1 MKAIPTRRR
10 GWLTEGIVLAAIP
23 VMAYILAF
31 GFEYGYYIAYRFP
44 QELISVD
51 LNRVLVTGVAFLA
64 GVVFVVLLAAV
75 ALALLPREHPLA
87 PAVAQAVTFALLY
100 LAFLSYEGHFDV
112 FGRILGSALAAY
124 LLYTFA
130 LPLVTQRGIPGY
142 LEKYAHQEQTK
153 EIHPTLLRAMLHGIG
168 PLPGT
173 VLTYFCLAVILS
185 VTLGWFLATE
195 QVYYFVVPG
204 SPDRVVLRIYG
215 DSNVLAQLD
224 RPTQQILR
232 EYTVLR
238 RSAGPVTL
246 REERI
251 GPLTVEP

>member
-1 MKAIPTRRR
+1 MKAFPTHRR
-10 GWLTEGIVLAAIP
+10 GWLTESIVLATIP
-23 VMAYILAF
+23 VMAYVLAF

-44 QELISVD
+44 QELISID
-51 LNRVLVTGVAFLA
+51 LNRVLVAGVAFLA

-75 ALALLPREHPLA
+75 ALALLPSEHPLA
-87 PAVAQAVTFALLY
+87 RAVAQGVTFALLY
-100 LAFLSYEGHFDV
+100 VAFLIYEGHFDV
-112 FGRILGSALAAY
+112 FGRILGAALAAY
-124 LLYTFA
+124 LLYKFA
-130 LPLVTQRGIPGY
+130 VPLVTQRGVAGY
-142 LEKYAHQEQTK
+142 VEKYERQEQAK
-153 EIHPTLLRAMLHGIG
+153 QLHPTLLRAMLHNIG

-173 VLTYFCLAVILS
+173 ILTYFSIAVILS

-215 DSNVLAQLD
+215 DSIILAQLD

-238 RSAGPVTL
+238 RSAAPVTF
-246 REERI
+246 REERV